1 MELMSNE
8 EKYVTEIE
16 DMLWRRGFVPPGI
29 AFVAGLLRDQH
40 PVGSDT
46 YAAFERL
53 RMRMLA
59 R

>member
-1 MELMSNE
+1 MELVSNE

-16 DMLWRRGFVPPGI
+16 DMLWRRGFVPLGI

-40 PVGSDT
+40 DPGSERYT
-46 YAAFERL
+46 EFERL

>member
-1 MELMSNE
+1 MELVSNE

-40 PVGSDT
+40 DPSSERHL
-46 YAAFERL
+46 AFENLRL
-53 RMRMLA
+53 RMLA

>member
-1 MELMSNE
+1 MELVSNE
-8 EKYVTEIE
+8 DKYVTEIE

-40 PVGSDT
+40 EVGSDRHT
-46 YAAFERL
+46 AFEGLRL
-53 RMRMLA
+53 RMLA